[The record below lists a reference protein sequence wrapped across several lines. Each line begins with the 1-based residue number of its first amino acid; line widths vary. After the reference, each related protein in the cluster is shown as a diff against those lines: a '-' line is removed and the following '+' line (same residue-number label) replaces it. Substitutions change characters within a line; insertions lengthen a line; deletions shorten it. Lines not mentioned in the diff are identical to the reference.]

1 MTTCATADATT
12 DPKGRLATSGVYL
25 IDTSDDYRRVYRRW
39 LLAEVHRIYA
49 GWGPREP
56 IAYDHAVAW
65 PGEGLAC
72 RGPAF

>member
-12 DPKGRLATSGVYL
+12 DPEATSGVYL
-25 IDTSDDYRRVYRRW
+25 NTSDVYRRW
-39 LLAEVHRIYA
+39 LLAEVYRIYA

-56 IAYDHAVAW
+56 IGYDHAAAW